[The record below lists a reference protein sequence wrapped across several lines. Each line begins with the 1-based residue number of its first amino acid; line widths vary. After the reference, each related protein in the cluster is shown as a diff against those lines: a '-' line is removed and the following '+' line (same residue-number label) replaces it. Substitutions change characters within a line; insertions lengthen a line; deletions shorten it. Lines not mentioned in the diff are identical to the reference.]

1 VSTDTCGGAQYI
13 NGAPIV
19 LPETG
24 TYTIQALPLGTDTGT
39 ATVAIFNVPPD
50 PTASITAGGTLS
62 QLSFTAPGQ
71 HGTFTFGG
79 TSGQNVTLLLNFN
92 GMVSGCYAYSVA
104 NPDGTSLVGST
115 FSCGGASYVN
125 NAPIALPQTGTYSI
139 AIVPSLGSSATSGTG
154 TTTAAVFNVPAD
166 ATGTLTAGSTPSQ
179 LTLTTPGQHGS
190 FTFIGTSGQSTTQ
203 FLDFSGMVSGCFA
216 YSVANPDG
224 TVLVGSTL
232 TCNTAL
238 YINSSPIILPQT
250 GTYKIAVLPSLS
262 GSTTSGTGTTK
273 STFFNVPADA
283 STTLSVGGPSVPIT
297 ISTPGQHGSFIFA
310 GTVNQIVNVVL
321 DTSQMTQCNVVSI
334 LNPDTT
340 ALVGSTRTCSNY
352 SSGAL
357 TLPQTGNYTIAI
369 TPDLN
374 SSTTSGTGTIAGSVA
389 VTS

>member
-1 VSTDTCGGAQYI
+1 
-13 NGAPIV
+13 
-19 LPETG
+19 
-24 TYTIQALPLGTDTGT
+24 
-39 ATVAIFNVPPD
+39 
-50 PTASITAGGTLS
+50 
-62 QLSFTAPGQ
+62 
-71 HGTFTFGG
+71 
-79 TSGQNVTLLLNFN
+79 
-92 GMVSGCYAYSVA
+92 
-104 NPDGTSLVGST
+104 
-115 FSCGGASYVN
+115 
-125 NAPIALPQTGTYSI
+125 
-139 AIVPSLGSSATSGTG
+139 
-154 TTTAAVFNVPAD
+154 
-166 ATGTLTAGSTPSQ
+166 
-179 LTLTTPGQHGS
+179 
-190 FTFIGTSGQSTTQ
+190 
-203 FLDFSGMVSGCFA
+203 MVSGCFA